1 VDAFWQKIEKSD
13 DLNDN
18 LQDLVDFIKSNTKVE
33 SVYVGKL
40 VQPKKE
46 INDED
51 LDEAHNDEESAKII
65 QYSHAS
71 AGQEF
76 MVD

>member
-1 VDAFWQKIEKSD
+1 
-13 DLNDN
+13 
-18 LQDLVDFIKSNTKVE
+18 
-33 SVYVGKL
+33 

>member
-1 VDAFWQKIEKSD
+1 MDAFWQKIEKSD

-51 LDEAHNDEESAKII
+51 LDEAHNDEEGAKII